1 MISAT
6 PLKSLP
12 SGPIPPLSC
21 RPGGQSPTALP
32 PRRSISDCLSASAC
46 AWRAAPTRRRSR
58 SFSLRDSFLVRSGA
72 ASGGAPLHVGD
83 QRIKRANFASWAR
96 KAAVPSHQFVSK
108 NAPSGLGYFR
118 NRRQLPPQYP
128 GGSAERRVCLE
139 DTKKDSSTS
148 GASSRSGAD
157 GGGAAQLAPWPPY
170 STHGCRWALL
180 VQDLPC
186 RLVQRAAQAGA
197 CALNGGTYKHLVSLC
212 TSKKAGCLLA
222 ISIIPQVPV
231 AAVFTLRKH
240 IASDNCKRILVS
252 L

>member
-6 PLKSLP
+6 PLKFAIWSNTP
-12 SGPIPPLSC
+12 VK
-21 RPGGQSPTALP
+21 LP

-157 GGGAAQLAPWPPY
+157 GGGGGPVSALAP
-170 STHGCRWALL
+170 L
-180 VQDLPC
+180 
-186 RLVQRAAQAGA
+186 
-197 CALNGGTYKHLVSLC
+197 
-212 TSKKAGCLLA
+212 
-222 ISIIPQVPV
+222 
-231 AAVFTLRKH
+231 
-240 IASDNCKRILVS
+240 
-252 L
+252 